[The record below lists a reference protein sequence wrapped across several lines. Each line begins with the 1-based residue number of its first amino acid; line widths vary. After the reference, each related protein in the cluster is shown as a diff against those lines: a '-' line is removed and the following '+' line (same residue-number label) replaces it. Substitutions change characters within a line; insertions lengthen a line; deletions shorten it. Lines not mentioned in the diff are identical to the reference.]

1 MPPASRLTDIGL
13 GHGSYAPTPVCGASP
28 NVITCSL
35 AQARQGDCL
44 VPHPSPSPSPPHPR
58 SISKGSTTVFTNS
71 KQTARIGDP
80 IDCGGMLCTAC
91 GTVIVGG

>member
-13 GHGSYAPTPVCGASP
+13 GHGSFPPTPVCGASP

-35 AQARQGDCL
+35 PQARKGDCL
-44 VPHPSPSPSPPHPR
+44 VPHPSPSPSPPHGR
-58 SISKGSTTVFTNS
+58 NISAGSGTVKTNS
-71 KQTARIGDP
+71 KLTARIGDA
-80 IDCGGMLCTAC
+80 INCGGMMMQGC